1 MNTKILVSNYFAA
14 IVLMVKNGYKA
25 FDYDDLQSVMEKNKE
40 GELAVNIL
48 AGRTLAKFMAG
59 SKVNINQV
67 VPLVNGKNVVP
78 DDLFDA
84 LTSCEVKYINV
95 EKFTANTKNIELWMS
110 WKEKQLVMKYI
121 SISSLNTYLYHSK
134 GNPVDDAIE
143 TALRLNIAEE
153 VTGLGSNASI
163 SDLKLIDTGNRVQ
176 KFKLKDGQSACKNI
190 LYVSYDDVYNAGVNG
205 INNIVNKLK
214 SVDVIQKLKAFSIG
228 LDEDNIRQKAQK
240 VMMKA
245 LKAA

>member
-67 VPLVNGKNVVP
+67 VPLINGKNVVP

-84 LTSCEVKYINV
+84 LTLCEVKYINV
-95 EKFTANTKNIELWMS
+95 EKFTANTKNIELWMG

-153 VTGLGSNASI
+153 VTGLGSNAAI
-163 SDLKLIDTGNRVQ
+163 SDLKLVDTGNRVQ

-228 LDEDNIRQKAQK
+228 LDEDNVRQKAQK

>member
-40 GELAVNIL
+40 SELAVNIL

-95 EKFTANTKNIELWMS
+95 EKF
-110 WKEKQLVMKYI
+110 
-121 SISSLNTYLYHSK
+121 
-134 GNPVDDAIE
+134 
-143 TALRLNIAEE
+143 
-153 VTGLGSNASI
+153 
-163 SDLKLIDTGNRVQ
+163 
-176 KFKLKDGQSACKNI
+176 C
-190 LYVSYDDVYNAGVNG
+190 
-205 INNIVNKLK
+205 
-214 SVDVIQKLKAFSIG
+214 
-228 LDEDNIRQKAQK
+228 
-240 VMMKA
+240 
-245 LKAA
+245 

>member
-67 VPLVNGKNVVP
+67 VPLINGKNVVP
-78 DDLFDA
+78 DDLLDA

-153 VTGLGSNASI
+153 VTGLGSNAAI
-163 SDLKLIDTGNRVQ
+163 SDLKLVDTGNRVQ

-228 LDEDNIRQKAQK
+228 LDEDNVRQKAQK

>member
-25 FDYDDLQSVMEKNKE
+25 FNYDDLQYVMEKNKDSD
-40 GELAVNIL
+40 LTVNIL

-67 VPLVNGKNVVP
+67 VPVINGKNIVP
-78 DDLFDA
+78 DDLFNA
-84 LTSCEVKYINV
+84 LNLCEVKYINV
-95 EKFTANTKNIELWMS
+95 EKFTENTKNIELWMG

-143 TALRLNIAEE
+143 TALRLNIVEE
-153 VTGLGSNASI
+153 ITGLGSNTSI
-163 SDLKLIDTGNRVQ
+163 SDLKLADTGNRVQ
-176 KFKLKDGQSACKNI
+176 KFKMKDGQAACKNI

-214 SVDVIQKLKAFSIG
+214 AVDVIQKLKAFSIG

>member
-25 FDYDDLQSVMEKNKE
+25 FNYDDLQYVMEKNKDSD
-40 GELAVNIL
+40 LAVNIL

-67 VPLVNGKNVVP
+67 VPVINGKNIVP
-78 DDLFDA
+78 EDLFNA
-84 LTSCEVKYINV
+84 LNLCEVKYINV
-95 EKFTANTKNIELWMS
+95 EKFTANTKNIELWMG

-143 TALRLNIAEE
+143 TALRLNIVEE
-153 VTGLGSNASI
+153 ITGLGSNTSI
-163 SDLKLIDTGNRVQ
+163 SDLKLADTGNRVQ
-176 KFKLKDGQSACKNI
+176 KFKMKDGQAACKNI

-214 SVDVIQKLKAFSIG
+214 AVDVIQKLKAFSIG